1 MTALFLNHQ
10 QQRCGVYQMGKRIG
24 DALVEARLATYLE
37 TWDLGTA
44 IAVVESQRPRAIIYN
59 WHPSTLPWA
68 PELVRRFPS
77 ARHVGV
83 IHEIAPDAPA
93 AGSDVFRY
101 RVVCDPSFPA
111 DGRTIFRTVRHV
123 PRRELSVPEN
133 PTLTVGSFGFA
144 VGGKMFPTIVHAV
157 SQEFPGARVRL
168 RVPRAF
174 YGDDSGALARAA
186 VNSCNLT
193 AFNGV
198 TVQVEHAFLEE
209 DQLLD
214 WLAGNDLNVFFY
226 EPNGGRGV
234 ASALDYAIAVRRP
247 VAVNGSQM
255 FRHVAGRLGT
265 YPKRSLRQSLEA
277 SSTAVRELY
286 DSWTPQQLARDYA
299 HVLGEVG
306 AL

>member
-1 MTALFLNHQ
+1 MNHQ
-10 QQRCGVYQMGKRIG
+10 QQRCGVYQMGRRIG
-24 DALVEARLATYLE
+24 DALTSAGLATYLE

-44 IAVVESQRPRAIIYN
+44 VAVVQAQRPRAIIYN

-68 PELVRRFPS
+68 PELVRRFS
-77 ARHVGV
+77 SVKHIGV
-83 IHEIAPDAPA
+83 IHEIAPDAPG
-93 AGSDVFRY
+93 AGSDIFPY

-111 DGRTIFRTVRHV
+111 DGRVLFKTVRHV
-123 PRRELSVPEN
+123 PRRDSPASRYAPLII
-133 PTLTVGSFGFA
+133 GSFGFA

-168 RVPRAF
+168 RIPQAF
-174 YGDDSGALARAA
+174 YGDDSGKQARAV

-198 TVQVEHAFLEE
+198 TVQVEHDFLQEE
-209 DQLLD
+209 QLLD

-247 VAVNGSQM
+247 IAVNGSQM
-255 FRHVAGRLGT
+255 FRHVVDKLGT
-265 YPKRSLRQSLEA
+265 YPKRSLRQSLDV
-277 SSTAVRELY
+277 SSAAVRELY
-286 DSWTPQQLARDYA
+286 DAWTPEQLTRDYQVA
-299 HVLGEVG
+299 LGAVG